1 MLTFW
6 LMNIQPNPH
15 IAATA
20 CCDTLRSLSALEGTS
35 GQKPGALA
43 NAMPGYRDS
52 RN

>member
-1 MLTFW
+1 MLKFW

-20 CCDTLRSLSALEGTS
+20 CCDTLRSLSALEGTN
-35 GQKPGALA
+35 GQKSGITNPD
-43 NAMPGYRDS
+43 YFDS